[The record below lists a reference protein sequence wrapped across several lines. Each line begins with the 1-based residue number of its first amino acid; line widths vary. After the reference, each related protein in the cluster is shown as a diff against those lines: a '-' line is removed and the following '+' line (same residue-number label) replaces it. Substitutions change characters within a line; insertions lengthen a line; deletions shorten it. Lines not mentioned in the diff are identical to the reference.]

1 MTQETIFARLD
12 ALLEKNQMNEIH
24 GALLMLNVVD
34 IAEYMEELE
43 ENKLLKF
50 FRILPKDIASDVLTY
65 LDNDKQ
71 QELIALISDGEI
83 NDLIDDMFLDDT
95 VDFLEEL
102 PAVVVKRILQNTN
115 AQKRE
120 LINKFLKYPANSA
133 GSIMTIEYAELK
145 ENSTVAEAIA
155 TLRKTGLDKE
165 TIYTC
170 YVIGKGRKLLGYV
183 ELRRLILAEPDAIIA
198 DIMERH
204 FISIKTTDDREMA
217 ADIVRKYDFLSLPV
231 TDNEGRLVGIV
242 TVDDI
247 IDVVDA
253 ENTEDME
260 LMRGLLPSDEEYMK
274 TPVTTLFARRIPWL
288 LILMVSAT
296 FTGMIITHFSDVL
309 STTGRLGVLLTA
321 CLPMLMDT
329 GGNCGSQSSTLVIRS
344 MALGQI
350 DFSDLVH
357 VWWREVRVAFLVG
370 LVLCIANIAR
380 QLLLYTFT
388 DGVTFDTVTVTF
400 VVSFAMFLT
409 VIIAKSIGCLL
420 PLFAKKIKLDPAIM
434 AGPII
439 TTIVDACAL
448 TILFTIATKFM

>member
-34 IAEYMEELE
+34 IAEYMEQLE
-43 ENKLLKF
+43 ANRLLKF
-50 FRILPKDIASDVLTY
+50 FRILPKDIASDVFTY

-183 ELRRLILAEPDAIIA
+183 ELRRLILAEPDTIIA

-296 FTGMIITHFSDVL
+296 FTGRIITHFSDVL

>member
-24 GALLMLNVVD
+24 EALLVLNVVD

-50 FRILPKDIASDVLTY
+50 FRILPKDIASDVFTY

-145 ENSTVAEAIA
+145 ENSTVAQAIA

-274 TPVTTLFARRIPWL
+274 TPVTSLFARRIPWL

-370 LVLCIANIAR
+370 FALCIANIAR

>member
-1 MTQETIFARLD
+1 MTQETIFARLNT
-12 ALLEKNQMNEIH
+12 LLERNQMNKMH

-34 IAEYMEELE
+34 IAEFMEELE
-43 ENKLLKF
+43 ANRLLKF
-50 FRILPKDIASDVLTY
+50 FRILPKDIAADVFAY
-65 LDNDKQ
+65 LDSEKQ
-71 QELIALISDGEI
+71 QELIELISDGEI
-83 NDLIDDMFLDDT
+83 NDLIDDMYLDDT

-102 PAVVVKRILQNTN
+102 PAVVVHRILQNTN
-115 AQKRE
+115 AEKRE
-120 LINKFLKYPANSA
+120 LINRFLKYPANSA
-133 GSIMTIEYAELK
+133 GSIMTIEYAELQ
-145 ENSTVAEAIA
+145 ENSTVAQAIE

-170 YVIGKGRKLLGYV
+170 YVIGTGRQLLGFV
-183 ELRRLILAEPDAIIA
+183 ELRHLILAKPDE
-198 DIMERH
+198 IMTNIMNSNV
-204 FISIKTTDDREMA
+204 ISVKTTDDRETV
-217 ADIVRKYDFLSLPV
+217 ADLVRKYDLLSLPV

-247 IDVVDA
+247 IDVLDA

-260 LMRGLLPSDEEYMK
+260 LMRGLLPSDDEYMK
-274 TPVTTLFARRIPWL
+274 TPVATLFAKRIPWL

-350 DFSDLVH
+350 GFTDFFQ

-370 LVLCIANIAR
+370 LTLCVANVAR
-380 QLLLYTFT
+380 QLLLYAFT
-388 DGVTFDTVTVTF
+388 DGVTIDTVTVTF

-409 VIIAKSIGCLL
+409 VIIAKSLGCIL

>member
-12 ALLEKNQMNEIH
+12 ALLEKNQMNKIH

-50 FRILPKDIASDVLTY
+50 FRILPKDIASDVFTY

-71 QELIALISDGEI
+71 QELIELISDGEI

-102 PAVVVKRILQNTN
+102 PAVVVRRILQNTN
-115 AQKRE
+115 AEKRE
-120 LINKFLKYPANSA
+120 LINRFLKYPANSA

-145 ENSTVAEAIA
+145 ENSTVAQAIA

-183 ELRRLILAEPDAIIA
+183 ELRRLILAEPNAIIA

-274 TPVTTLFARRIPWL
+274 TPVTSLFARRIPWL

-370 LVLCIANIAR
+370 LALCIANIAR

>member
-12 ALLEKNQMNEIH
+12 TLLEKKQMNEIH
-24 GALLMLNVVD
+24 EALLTLNVVD
-34 IAEYMEELE
+34 IAEFMEELE
-43 ENKLLKF
+43 ENRLLKF
-50 FRILPKDIASDVLTY
+50 FRILPKDMAADVFAY
-65 LDNDKQ
+65 LDNEKQ
-71 QELIALISDGEI
+71 QELIELISDGEI
-83 NDLIDDMFLDDT
+83 NALIDDMFLDDT

-120 LINKFLKYPANSA
+120 LINRFLKYPANSA
-133 GSIMTIEYAELK
+133 GSIMTIEYAELRA
-145 ENSTVAEAIA
+145 NSTVAEAIER
-155 TLRKTGLDKE
+155 LRKTGLDKE

-170 YVIGKGRKLLGYV
+170 YIIGEGRKLLGFV
-183 ELRRLILAEPDAIIA
+183 ELRHLIIANPNEILAN
-198 DIMERH
+198 IMNSNV
-204 FISIKTTDDREMA
+204 ISVKTTDDRETV
-217 ADIVRKYDFLSLPV
+217 ADIVRKYDLLSLPV
-231 TDNEGRLVGIV
+231 TDTEGRLVGIV

-247 IDVVDA
+247 IDVLDA

-260 LMRGLLPSDEEYMK
+260 LMRGLLPSDDEYMK
-274 TPVTTLFARRIPWL
+274 TPVTTLFTKRIPWL

-296 FTGMIITHFSDVL
+296 FTGMIITHFEGVL

-329 GGNCGSQSSTLVIRS
+329 GGNCGSQASTLVIRS
-344 MALGQI
+344 IALGQI
-350 DFSDLVH
+350 NFTDFFH

-370 LVLCIANIAR
+370 LTLCIANVAR

-388 DGVTFDTVTVTF
+388 DGVTIDTVTVTF

-420 PLFAKKIKLDPAIM
+420 PLFAEKIKLDPAIM

-448 TILFTIATKFM
+448 TILFTIATKFL